1 MASDRPALVCTSDV
15 IKLHPC
21 CRHENVMGAIGQR
34 LIDSIRA
41 DYLLPHSGMLFR
53 EPRML
58 CEDYPFLFAAA
69 DAASIRKQR
78 LYFRLIQ
85 TEYALLLT
93 AAVLSMNF
101 FQKREYYELSALI
114 FVALLIVLL
123 SRSLL
128 KPEQDWFRCRALA
141 EALKTLTWRYMMRAQ
156 PFELCAADAHEAAF
170 RDKLQEVLNENI
182 SVAALTYHDEATG
195 DYATE
200 EIRRVRAADFETRR
214 AYYRDARVQQQRE
227 WYAGRAAQNRN
238 SSTGWVVAT
247 AAAYVIAATLVLART
262 KVDPT
267 NLPIEPMIVLASSL
281 VGWMQVRKFNE
292 LSASYT
298 ITAHEIGLLKA
309 KLGFIH
315 DDAALATF
323 VAEAELSFSREHTL
337 WFGRS
342 LS

>member
-1 MASDRPALVCTSDV
+1 
-15 IKLHPC
+15 
-21 CRHENVMGAIGQR
+21 
-34 LIDSIRA
+34 
-41 DYLLPHSGMLFR
+41 
-53 EPRML
+53 ML

-85 TEYALLLT
+85 AEYALLFV
-93 AAVLSMNF
+93 AAVLSTSY
-101 FQKREYYELSALI
+101 FQEQSYYRFAALI
-114 FVALLIVLL
+114 FVALLVVLL

-156 PFELCAADAHEAAF
+156 PFEISASGAHEAAF

-182 SVAALTYHDEATG
+182 AVAALTYHDEATG

-200 EIRRVRAADFETRR
+200 EIRRVRAADFATRH

-227 WYAGRAAQNRN
+227 WYAGRAARNRRN
-238 SSTGWVVAT
+238 STGWVIASALAYVG
-247 AAAYVIAATLVLART
+247 AAALIMART
-262 KVDPT
+262 TENAPY
-267 NLPIEPMIVLASSL
+267 LPIEPMIVLASSL

-309 KLGFIH
+309 KLDFIH
-315 DDAALATF
+315 DDAALAAF